1 MAIRIF
7 NNTAST
13 NAQRYLGVNNQ
24 RLATSIERISS
35 GIRINKGADDAAG
48 LAISEGLRSDIRA
61 LRQATRNANDG
72 LSLLNVTE
80 GALNE
85 QSGILIRLRE
95 LASQAATGTVGS
107 TERATIQ
114 LEFSALRDELTRIAM
129 TTEFNGIGVI
139 DGTLKSSKAA
149 TTASAPTKVA
159 ATTAA
164 SGAVT
169 SVATA
174 NVTTTKTDALTGI
187 VTTVVSAAASGAVTS
202 VAATNQTLVSTAASG
217 AVTTTNQTPV
227 SAVATTNDI
236 MIQIGIDN
244 SADSRI
250 NLNNSLSL
258 DAVTSS
264 TLGVASLSVTGA
276 AEALTALAQIENA
289 IASVTATRGKVGAVT
304 NRLQR
309 AVGALSITSENLQA
323 AESSIRDADIAH
335 EIAQLTRNQIL
346 VQTSTAMVGQSNLIP
361 QSVLQLL
368 A

>member
-7 NNTAST
+7 NNTASV
-13 NAQRYLGVNNQ
+13 NAQRILGVNNT
-24 RLATSIERISS
+24 RLAQSIERISS
-35 GIRINKGADDAAG
+35 GIRINRGADDAAG

-61 LRQATRNANDG
+61 LRQANRNANDG
-72 LSLLNVTE
+72 MSLVNVTE

-85 QSGILIRLRE
+85 QSSILIRLRE

-114 LEFSALRDELTRIAM
+114 LEFSALRDELTRIAE
-129 TTEFNGIGVI
+129 TTEFNGIGLI
-139 DGTLKSSKAA
+139 DGTLASSV
-149 TTASAPTKVA
+149 S
-159 ATTAA
+159 
-164 SGAVT
+164 ST
-169 SVATA
+169 SH
-174 NVTTTKTDALTGI
+174 
-187 VTTVVSAAASGAVTS
+187 
-202 VAATNQTLVSTAASG
+202 TL
-217 AVTTTNQTPV
+217 
-227 SAVATTNDI
+227 
-236 MIQIGIDN
+236 IQIGIDN
-244 SADSRI
+244 TANSRLD
-250 NLNNSLSL
+250 LNATLGL

-264 TLGVASLSVTGA
+264 TLGIASLSVTAA
-276 AEALTALAQIENA
+276 AEALTALAEINTA
-289 IASVTATRGKVGAVT
+289 ISSVTAARGKVGAVQ

-309 AVGALSITSENLQA
+309 SVSALSISAENLQA

>member
-13 NAQRYLGVNNQ
+13 NAQRILGINNQ

-35 GIRINKGADDAAG
+35 GIRINRGADDAAG

-72 LSLLNVTE
+72 MSLVNVAE

-85 QSGILIRLRE
+85 QSSILIRLRE

-114 LEFSALRDELTRIAM
+114 LEFSALRDELTRIAA
-129 TTEFNGIGVI
+129 TTEFNGTGLI
-139 DGTLKSSKAA
+139 DGTL
-149 TTASAPTKVA
+149 AS
-159 ATTAA
+159 
-164 SGAVT
+164 
-169 SVATA
+169 SVAT
-174 NVTTTKTDALTGI
+174 
-187 VTTVVSAAASGAVTS
+187 TS
-202 VAATNQTLVSTAASG
+202 HTL
-217 AVTTTNQTPV
+217 
-227 SAVATTNDI
+227 
-236 MIQIGIDN
+236 IQIGIDS
-244 SADSRI
+244 SANSRI
-250 NLNNSLSL
+250 DLNNSLSL
-258 DAVTSS
+258 DAVTAT
-264 TLGVASLSVTGA
+264 TLGIASLSVTA
-276 AEALTALAQIENA
+276 SAEALTALSVIDTA
-289 IASVTATRGKVGAVT
+289 IASVTASRGKVGAVQ

-309 AVGALSITSENLQA
+309 SVSALSISSENLQA
-323 AESSIRDADIAH
+323 AESSIRDADIAY

>member
-13 NAQRYLGVNNQ
+13 NAQRILGINNQ

-35 GIRINKGADDAAG
+35 GIRINRGADDAAG

-72 LSLLNVTE
+72 MSLVNVAE

-85 QSGILIRLRE
+85 QSSILIRLRE

-114 LEFSALRDELTRIAM
+114 LEFSALRDELTRIAA
-129 TTEFNGIGVI
+129 TTEFNGTGLI
-139 DGTLKSSKAA
+139 DGTL
-149 TTASAPTKVA
+149 AS
-159 ATTAA
+159 
-164 SGAVT
+164 
-169 SVATA
+169 SVAT
-174 NVTTTKTDALTGI
+174 
-187 VTTVVSAAASGAVTS
+187 TS
-202 VAATNQTLVSTAASG
+202 HTL
-217 AVTTTNQTPV
+217 
-227 SAVATTNDI
+227 
-236 MIQIGIDN
+236 IQIGID
-244 SADSRI
+244 SSSDSRI
-250 NLNNSLSL
+250 DLNDSLSL
-258 DAVTSS
+258 DAVTAS
-264 TLGVASLSVTGA
+264 TLGIAALSVTA
-276 AEALTALAQIENA
+276 SAEALTALSVIDTA
-289 IASVTATRGKVGAVT
+289 IASVTAARGKVGAVQ

-309 AVGALSITSENLQA
+309 SVSALSISSENLQA

>member
-7 NNTAST
+7 NNIAST
-13 NAQRYLGVNNQ
+13 NAQRILGVNNT
-24 RLATSIERISS
+24 RLSQSIERISS
-35 GIRINKGADDAAG
+35 GIRINRGADDAAG

-72 LSLLNVTE
+72 ISLINVTE

-85 QSGILIRLRE
+85 QSSILIRLRE

-114 LEFSALRDELTRIAM
+114 LEFSALRDELTRIAA
-129 TTEFNGIGVI
+129 TTEFNGIGLL
-139 DGTLKSSKAA
+139 DGNLASS
-149 TTASAPTKVA
+149 
-159 ATTAA
+159 
-164 SGAVT
+164 
-169 SVATA
+169 
-174 NVTTTKTDALTGI
+174 
-187 VTTVVSAAASGAVTS
+187 
-202 VAATNQTLVSTAASG
+202 VSTTSH
-217 AVTTTNQTPV
+217 TL
-227 SAVATTNDI
+227 
-236 MIQIGIDN
+236 IQIGIDS

-250 NLNNSLSL
+250 DLNESLSL

-264 TLGVASLSVTGA
+264 TLGIASLSVTA
-276 AEALTALAQIENA
+276 SAEALTALSVIETA
-289 IASVTATRGKVGAVT
+289 IASVTQSRGKVGAVQ

-309 AVGALSITSENLQA
+309 SVSALSISAENLQA